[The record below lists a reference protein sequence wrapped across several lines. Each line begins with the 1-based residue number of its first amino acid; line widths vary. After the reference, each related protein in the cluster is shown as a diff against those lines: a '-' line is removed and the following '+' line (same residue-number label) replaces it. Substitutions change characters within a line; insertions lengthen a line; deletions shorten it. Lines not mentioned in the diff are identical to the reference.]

1 MCQEL
6 KKLAELEVRNF
17 CVVISTRVIA
27 IKQEVISLYG
37 IWNVS
42 EVLKYKGQRTAKPMK
57 LAGQKSA
64 S

>member
-27 IKQEVISLYG
+27 VISLYG